1 MSIIFPDASKMT
13 LNDLIYFKKE
23 LTEMLHY
30 DTYDI
35 NDYNKIREIIRRIEG
50 YLLMADKKI
59 I

>member
-50 YLLMADKKI
+50 YLLMAY
-59 I
+59 